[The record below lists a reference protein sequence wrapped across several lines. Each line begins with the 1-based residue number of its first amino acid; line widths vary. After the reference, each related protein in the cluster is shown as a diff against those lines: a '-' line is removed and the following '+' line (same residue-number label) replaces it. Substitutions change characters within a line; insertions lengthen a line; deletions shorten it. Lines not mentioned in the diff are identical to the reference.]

1 VVARQP
7 VAVDV
12 SRAMSNAGSLATEA
26 MPKRVGK
33 ADACALPRVAI
44 VGPAPPPSGG
54 MANQCRQLVRLLH
67 ADGIDAVFVRTN
79 APYRPAWIGRMPVV
93 RAAFRLLPYLA
104 TLWRVLDRVDVVHVF
119 ANSGWAWHLFAAP
132 ALVIA
137 RIRGVPAIVNYR
149 GGNANIFL
157 ASAPRH
163 VMRMLGGAASVI
175 APSEFLKRVF
185 AAHGIAAAI
194 VPNIVDLHR
203 FSARPPRDFGDAPHL
218 VVTRNLEA
226 IYDIPTA
233 IRAFA
238 RIRHA
243 FPHARLTI
251 AGTGPERIA
260 CERLA
265 AELGL
270 GESVS
275 FPGRIDNDRIPA
287 LYASA
292 DAMLNPSTVDN
303 MPISILEAFASGVP
317 VVSTNVGGIPDMAID
332 GDTALLVPA
341 HDAERMAAA
350 AVSVLGDRALASR
363 LVANGIESARRYDWS
378 VVRDQWYAAYRAAV
392 GARR

>member
-1 VVARQP
+1 
-7 VAVDV
+7 
-12 SRAMSNAGSLATEA
+12 MSSAGLLATDA
-26 MPKRVGK
+26 LSKTVGR
-33 ADACALPRVAI
+33 ADARALPRVAI

-67 ADGIDAVFVRTN
+67 AEGVDVAFGRTN
-79 APYRPAWIGRMPVV
+79 APYRPAWIGGVPVV
-93 RAAFRLLPYLA
+93 RATFRLLPYLA
-104 TLWRVLDRVDVVHVF
+104 ALWRVLGRVDVVHVF

-132 ALVIA
+132 ALTIA

-149 GGNANIFL
+149 GGNADVFL

-163 VMRMLGGAASVI
+163 VMRMLDGAASVI
-175 APSEFLKRVF
+175 APSDFLKRVF
-185 AAHGIAAAI
+185 ANHGIAAAI
-194 VPNIVDLHR
+194 VPNIVDLRR
-203 FSARPPRDFGDAPHL
+203 FVARSPRDFGDAPHL

-238 RIRHA
+238 RIRTA
-243 FPHARLTI
+243 FPRARLTV
-251 AGTGPERIA
+251 AGTGPERSA

-270 GESVS
+270 GASVS
-275 FPGRIDNDRIPA
+275 FPGRIDNDRIAA

-317 VVSTNVGGIPDMAID
+317 VVSTNVGGIPDMAVD
-332 GDTALLVPA
+332 GETALLVRA
-341 HDAERMAAA
+341 HDAEAMAAA
-350 AVSVLGDRALASR
+350 ALSALGDRALASR
-363 LVANGIESARRYDWS
+363 LVANGIESARRYDWN
-378 VVRDQWYAAYRAAV
+378 VVRDQWYAVYRAAS
-392 GARR
+392 GTRR

>member
-1 VVARQP
+1 
-7 VAVDV
+7 
-12 SRAMSNAGSLATEA
+12 MSDAGSLAGETLA
-26 MPKRVGK
+26 KRAANV
-33 ADACALPRVAI
+33 DARMLPRVAI

-54 MANQCRQLVRLLH
+54 MANQCRQLVRLLDDEGVDV
-67 ADGIDAVFVRTN
+67 AFVRTN
-79 APYRPAWIGRMPVV
+79 APYRPAWVGRVPVM

-104 TLWRVLDRVDVVHVF
+104 TLWRAFGRVDVVHVF

-132 ALVIA
+132 ALAIA
-137 RIRGVPAIVNYR
+137 RIRGVPVIVNYR
-149 GGNANIFL
+149 GGNAGAFL

-163 VMRMLGGAASVI
+163 VMRLLGGAASVV

-185 AAHGIAAAI
+185 ADHGIAAAI
-194 VPNIVDLHR
+194 VPNIVDLRR
-203 FSARPPRDFGDAPHL
+203 FAARPPRDFGDAPHL

-238 RIRHA
+238 RVHAA
-243 FPHARLTI
+243 FPRARLTV
-251 AGTGPERIA
+251 AGTGPERNA

-270 GESVS
+270 ATSVS
-275 FPGRIDNDRIPA
+275 FPGRIDNDRIAA

-317 VVSTNVGGIPDMAID
+317 VVSTDVGGISDMAID
-332 GDTALLVPA
+332 GETALLVPA
-341 HDAERMAAA
+341 HDAEAMAAA
-350 AVSVLGDRALASR
+350 ALSVLGDRALASR
-363 LVANGIESARRYDWS
+363 LVANGIESAQRYDWN
-378 VVRDQWYAAYRAAV
+378 VVRDQWYAVYRAAS
-392 GARR
+392 GGRR